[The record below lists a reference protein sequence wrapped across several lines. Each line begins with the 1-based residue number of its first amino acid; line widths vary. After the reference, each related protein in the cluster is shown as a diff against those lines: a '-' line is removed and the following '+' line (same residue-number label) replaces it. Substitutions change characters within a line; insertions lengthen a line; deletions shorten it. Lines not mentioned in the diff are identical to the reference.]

1 MAERTLFILTESSIN
16 RDVPEGCRKVR
27 FGELA
32 GWLRR
37 GTILR
42 HLFGYSDVVLRTYRR
57 DCLFLPF
64 ATSLALRLL
73 SRGSCRVED
82 FRGDRMTVTLRSVA
96 RYLRDLLRDLTAAR
110 RVIQSTWRQVEA
122 LANEPR
128 EKPTLDL
135 AGPPLYL
142 RTDLSYGVR
151 SGGSVG
157 HIAGVLNN
165 LDRFTGKPIFV
176 TTDRMPTA
184 RTDIETQIFPPPSR
198 FWNMSDLLPV
208 AFNQTAAPFAL
219 KIVGGRR
226 LSFIYQRYSMHNFTG
241 VQVSR
246 RLKVPLVIEYNG
258 SELWI
263 YRNWGKGAGYP
274 RLMEAAELLVMRS
287 ADLIVAVS
295 EPLKTELVARGI
307 EADKILVNANGVDLV
322 RYRPDISGDQVRREL
337 GLDGTT
343 TVGFI
348 GTFGMWHG
356 AEVLADAFGRMLRRR
371 PDLGDSVR
379 LLLIGDGATRRQ
391 VEDSLARHGATK
403 KAILT
408 GLIPQQDG
416 PAHLAAC
423 DVLVA
428 PHIPN
433 RDGTAFF
440 GSPTKLYEYMAM
452 GKGIVASNLEQ
463 IGQVI
468 EHDKTG
474 WLVEPGNAESLA
486 QGILDLVLE
495 PERRRRLGQ
504 AARGYAENHCSWQEH
519 TRKIVSALEER
530 FR

>member
-1 MAERTLFILTESSIN
+1 MAERTLFILTESCVN
-16 RDVPEGCRKVR
+16 RVVPEDCRKVR

-42 HLFGYSDVVLRTYRR
+42 HLFRYNDVILRTYRR

-73 SRGSCRVED
+73 SRGKCRVED
-82 FRGDRMTVTLRSVA
+82 FRGDRTTVTLRGVA
-96 RYLRDLLRDLTAAR
+96 RALRDLMRDLKAAR
-110 RVIQSTWRQVEA
+110 GVVRRTRRQVQELASEA
-122 LANEPR
+122 R
-128 EKPTLDL
+128 EKPALDL
-135 AGPPLYL
+135 AGPALYL

-165 LDRFTGKPIFV
+165 LDRFTGKPIFI

-184 RTDIETQIFPPPSR
+184 RTDIETQIFPPPAR

-208 AFNQTAAPFAL
+208 AFNETAAPFVL

-274 RLMEAAELLVMRS
+274 RLMEATELLVMGA

-295 EPLKTELVARGI
+295 QPLKTELVARGI
-307 EADKILVNANGVDLV
+307 EADKILVNPNGVDLD
-322 RYRPDISGDQVRREL
+322 RYRPAISGDQVRRER
-337 GLDGTT
+337 GLENTT

-371 PDLGDSVR
+371 PDLGDKVR

-391 VEDSLARHGATK
+391 VEDSLARHGVTN

-416 PAHLAAC
+416 PGHLAAC

-463 IGQVI
+463 IGQVL

-474 WLVEPGNAESLA
+474 WLVKPGNADSLA
-486 QGILDLVLE
+486 QGILDLVLD
-495 PERRRRLGQ
+495 PERCRRLGQ
-504 AARGYAENHCSWQEH
+504 AARVYAEIHCSWQEH
-519 TRKIVSALEER
+519 TRRIVSALEER